1 MAYTIKTTKTFD
13 KDMERCIK
21 RGYPMDD
28 LRTAMKLLE
37 RDGSLPAEY
46 KTHKLKGDRKNQW
59 ECHIKPDWLL
69 IWEQHD
75 QELILVM
82 INTGTHSDLF
92 GKNKR

>member
-46 KTHKLKGDRKNQW
+46 RPHKLKGDRKNQW

-75 QELILVM
+75 HELILVM

>member
-37 RDGSLPAEY
+37 RAEY
-46 KTHKLKGDRKNQW
+46 KPHKLKGDRKNQW

-75 QELILVM
+75 QDLILVM

>member
-46 KTHKLKGDRKNQW
+46 RPHKLKGDRKNQW

-75 QELILVM
+75 QDLILVM

>member
-1 MAYTIKTTKTFD
+1 
-13 KDMERCIK
+13 MERCIK

-46 KTHKLKGDRKNQW
+46 KPHKLKGDRKNQW

>member
-46 KTHKLKGDRKNQW
+46 KPHKLKGDRKNQW

-92 GKNKR
+92 GKNIR

>member
-46 KTHKLKGDRKNQW
+46 KPHKLKGDRKNQW

-75 QELILVM
+75 HELILVM

>member
-46 KTHKLKGDRKNQW
+46 RPHKLKGDRKNQW

-69 IWEQHD
+69 IWAQHD

>member
-21 RGYPMDD
+21 RDYPMDD

-46 KTHKLKGDRKNQW
+46 KPHKLKGDRKNQW
-59 ECHIKPDWLL
+59 ECHI
-69 IWEQHD
+69 
-75 QELILVM
+75 
-82 INTGTHSDLF
+82 S
-92 GKNKR
+92 